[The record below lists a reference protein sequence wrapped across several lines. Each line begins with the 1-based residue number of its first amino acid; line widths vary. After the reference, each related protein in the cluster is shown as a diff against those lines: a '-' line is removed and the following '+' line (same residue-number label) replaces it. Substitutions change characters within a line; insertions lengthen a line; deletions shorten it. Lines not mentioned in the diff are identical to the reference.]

1 MPGPPPPS
9 TFNLPTFT
17 VAAIGAA
24 TGLFSVAWNAV
35 PYVSSGAKIRVKI
48 HYVLRLPQG
57 PVFEVHAYNKR
68 RGPVEIRNWGV
79 SYSRPSEAFS
89 TVMLAG
95 SALAEHY
102 DGVPKTIDG
111 CRSATWGVLAREL
124 VAFEMN
130 EKYPVTVRGVVEL
143 ATGKERT
150 SPLLKLQPGS
160 LHQTLPAEDD
170 DYVPPV
176 ARRLP
181 RLKLSSFR
189 LRARAPR

>member
-1 MPGPPPPS
+1 MPGPPPS

-24 TGLFSVAWNAV
+24 TGLFSVAWTLV
-35 PYVSSGAKIRVKI
+35 PYLSPAAKVRVKI
-48 HYVLRLPQG
+48 HYVLHLPQG

-79 SYSRPSEAFS
+79 SYSRPSEALS

-95 SALAEHY
+95 SALTEHY
-102 DGVPKTIDG
+102 DDVPTALDG
-111 CRSATWGVLAREL
+111 GHSATWGVLAREL

-130 EKYPVTVRGVVEL
+130 EKHAVTVRGVVEL

-150 SPLLKLQPGS
+150 SRPLRLPAGL
-160 LHQTLPAEDD
+160 LHQTLPADD
-170 DYVPPV
+170 DDHAAPPS
-176 ARRLP
+176 RRLP
-181 RLKLSSFR
+181 RLRLSSLR

>member
-1 MPGPPPPS
+1 MPGPTPS

-17 VAAIGAA
+17 VAAVGAV
-24 TGLFSVAWNAV
+24 TGLFSVGWNV
-35 PYVSSGAKIRVKI
+35 LPYISPGARVRVKI
-48 HYVLRLPQG
+48 HFVLHLPQG

-68 RGPVEIRNWGV
+68 RGPVDIRNWGV
-79 SYSRPSEAFS
+79 SYCRPSEAFS

-111 CRSATWGVLAREL
+111 GRSATWGVLAREL
-124 VAFEMN
+124 VAYEMN

-143 ATGKERT
+143 RTGRERT
-150 SPLLKLQPGS
+150 SPPLKLRPGA
-160 LHQTLPAEDD
+160 LHQTLSAEDD
-170 DYVPPV
+170 DYVAPS

-181 RLKLSSFR
+181 SLTWRS
-189 LRARAPR
+189 LRFWSRVSR

>member
-1 MPGPPPPS
+1 MPVPLPS

-24 TGLFSVAWNAV
+24 TGLFSVAWQV
-35 PYVSSGAKIRVKI
+35 IPRVSAGAKIRVKI
-48 HYVLRLPQG
+48 HYVLHVPQG
-57 PVFEVHAYNKR
+57 PVFEVHAYNNG

-79 SYSRPSEAFS
+79 SYSRPSEAVS

-102 DGVPKTIDG
+102 DGAPKTVTG
-111 CRSATWGVLAREL
+111 GRSATWGVLAREL

-130 EKYPVTVRGVVEL
+130 SKHPVTVRGVVEL

-150 SPLLKLQPGS
+150 SRPLRLPAGL
-160 LHQTLPAEDD
+160 LHQTLPADD
-170 DYVPPV
+170 DDHAAPPS
-176 ARRLP
+176 RRLP
-181 RLKLSSFR
+181 RLRLRSFR
-189 LRARAPR
+189 FRARTSA

>member
-1 MPGPPPPS
+1 MPGPPPS

-48 HYVLRLPQG
+48 HYVLHVPQG

-68 RGPVEIRNWGV
+68 RGRVEIRNWGV

-95 SALAEHY
+95 SAPAEHY
-102 DGVPKTIDG
+102 DSVPKTIDG
-111 CRSATWGVLAREL
+111 CQSATWGILAREL

-130 EKYPVTVRGVVEL
+130 SRHPVTIRGVVEL

-150 SPLLKLQPGS
+150 SRPLRLPAGL
-160 LHQTLPAEDD
+160 LHQTLPADD
-170 DYVPPV
+170 DERAAPLS
-176 ARRLP
+176 RRLP
-181 RLKLSSFR
+181 RPRLSSLRFR
-189 LRARAPR
+189 AKTSA

>member
-1 MPGPPPPS
+1 MPGPPPS

-24 TGLFSVAWNAV
+24 TGLFSVAWNAI

-48 HYVLRLPQG
+48 HYVLHVPQG
-57 PVFEVHAYNKR
+57 PVLEVHAYNKR

-79 SYSRPSEAFS
+79 SYSRPSEAVS

-102 DGVPKTIDG
+102 DSVPETIDG
-111 CRSATWGVLAREL
+111 GHSATWGVLAREL

-130 EKYPVTVRGVVEL
+130 EKHPVTVRGVVEL
-143 ATGKERT
+143 ATGRERT
-150 SPLLKLQPGS
+150 SRALTLPAGL
-160 LHQTLPAEDD
+160 LHQTLPANDD
-170 DYVPPV
+170 DHAAPPS
-176 ARRLP
+176 RRLA
-181 RLKLSSFR
+181 RLRLSSLRF
-189 LRARAPR
+189 RARTSA